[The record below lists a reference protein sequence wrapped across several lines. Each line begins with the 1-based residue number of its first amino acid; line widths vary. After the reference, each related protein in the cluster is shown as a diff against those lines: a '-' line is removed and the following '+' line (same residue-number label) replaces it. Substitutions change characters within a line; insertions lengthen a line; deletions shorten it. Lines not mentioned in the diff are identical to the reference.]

1 MQTTPLAQ
9 PFQEPTTP
17 PHENT
22 SSDDIADGHQ
32 QRGAS
37 SATSAYQNDI
47 PSAIRL
53 APPASSA
60 QAGCIVEIRQHSV
73 GTDEYADNTYMYGQD
88 KHENEDDV
96 DNDYRPRLL
105 KRFSTFWPSERELL
119 ERRHSLEFLYPAH
132 DCETRKSSPLVA
144 IVGLVATVC
153 GGGVLSL
160 PIAFSKAGIVPS
172 TLLMLFAAIITE
184 FSMYILCSC
193 ARRTGG
199 RSYGDCAKKAFGQL
213 AEIGATALLILLLCF
228 VLIAYMVL
236 VKDIAT
242 PMVLYVWPDLM
253 AFFARLAGLNA
264 QVDEDA
270 VVDVASR
277 YILMA
282 ILLCVSPLL
291 LKRDLHALR
300 HTCYVGMLSALVLLF
315 GVVHRC
321 IERNVFQKGL
331 FREKAVWWG
340 DTDGIMF
347 AFPIIILSFFSIYN
361 VLSVHSALTNPTR
374 RRVKMVLDGTVLSCF
389 SLFYIIGM
397 AGYLYAYDDTTD
409 NILLNFPL
417 NFRLI
422 LCGRVG
428 YLFTLCFGLP
438 LITLPCREATLSLPN
453 QLKLWWTSS
462 HSQNESNC
470 DITSK
475 LESGNIDTDAGERM
489 KFLAT
494 KQKSFYSRYKAT
506 YEDEDSP
513 RRKRNPQENSHSN
526 LSVDYQ
532 GQECC
537 PGDSFQHNTS
547 TLGLLLLAYTVGIS
561 VPGVAVVWSVVGSS
575 MALFIGFT
583 IPTACYL
590 KIRNRKR
597 LNPRS
602 LSAWLLLIFSI
613 VASFVCT
620 YQTLNR
626 IHSVHPGD

>member
-1 MQTTPLAQ
+1 MQKTSLA
-9 PFQEPTTP
+9 PPAQEPTTP
-17 PHENT
+17 VRKNT
-22 SSDDIADGHQ
+22 SSNDIVDAEQ
-32 QRGAS
+32 PRGAS
-37 SATSAYQNDI
+37 HTSSEYQHFI
-47 PSAIRL
+47 PQAIRL
-53 APPASSA
+53 VPPASSA
-60 QAGCIVEIRQHSV
+60 HAGSIIEISQHS
-73 GTDEYADNTYMYGQD
+73 TYSNNIHNQD
-88 KHENEDDV
+88 KNENEDDDD

-119 ERRHSLEFLYPAH
+119 EKRQSLEFLYPAH

-172 TLLMLFAAIITE
+172 TLLMIFAAVITE

-199 RSYGDCAKKAFGQL
+199 RSYGDCMKKAFGPL
-213 AEIGATALLILLLCF
+213 AEIGATTLLILLLVF

-242 PMVLYVWPDLM
+242 PMVLYVLPGLVS
-253 AFFARLAGLNA
+253 FFSKLGGL
-264 QVDEDA
+264 DPETEEDI

-277 YILMA
+277 YILVV

-300 HTCYVGMLSALVLLF
+300 HTCYVGMASALLLLV
-315 GVVHRC
+315 GVVHRSV
-321 IERNVFQKGL
+321 EVNVFQEPGL
-331 FREKAVWWG
+331 FSEKVVWWG

-347 AFPIIILSFFSIYN
+347 AFPIIVLSFFSIYN
-361 VLSVHSALTNPTR
+361 VLSVHSSLTNPTR
-374 RRVKMVLDGTVLSCF
+374 RRVKMVLDGTVWTCF
-389 SLFYIIGM
+389 GLFYIIGL
-397 AGYLYAYDDTTD
+397 AGYLYAYDETSD

-417 NFRLI
+417 SFRLI

-438 LITLPCREATLSLPN
+438 LITLPCREATLSLPG
-453 QLKLWWTSS
+453 QLRAWWTSS
-462 HSQNESNC
+462 QVQSNS
-470 DITSK
+470 DDDLSNK
-475 LESGNIDTDAGERM
+475 LETGTIGQNTGEKM
-489 KFLAT
+489 TLLAK

-506 YEDEDSP
+506 YEDDDSP
-513 RRKRNPQENSHSN
+513 RKKRNPQEDSNSN
-526 LSVDYQ
+526 LPASDKDQ
-532 GQECC
+532 KCC
-537 PGDSFQHNTS
+537 PDDSFQHSAS
-547 TLGLLLLAYTVGIS
+547 TLGLIFLAYVVGIS

-575 MALFIGFT
+575 MALFIGFS
-583 IPTACYL
+583 IPSACYL
-590 KIRNRKR
+590 KIRSRKR

-613 VASFVCT
+613 AASIVCT
-620 YQTLNR
+620 TQTLNR
-626 IHSVHPGD
+626 IHAGE